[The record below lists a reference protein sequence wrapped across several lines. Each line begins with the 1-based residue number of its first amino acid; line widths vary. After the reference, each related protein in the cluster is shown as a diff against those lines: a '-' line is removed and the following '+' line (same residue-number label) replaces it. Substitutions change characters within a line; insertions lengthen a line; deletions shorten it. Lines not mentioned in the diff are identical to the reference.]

1 MSFKQFCEQATDRQ
15 LANIIHKE
23 HQNNHPEDR
32 DVAEREALKRGK
44 SDEDVKA
51 YRKQGAP

>member
-44 SDEDVKA
+44 SDADIKE
-51 YRKQGAP
+51 YRKNGLP